1 MEAEGCLFLRKLGRC
16 CLVQVHIAHAYVPFP
31 LLLLFPLLQVYHQ
44 MVMLEKLHQV
54 PEFSPATSV
63 DAITKRPL
71 RLH

>member
-1 MEAEGCLFLRKLGRC
+1 
-16 CLVQVHIAHAYVPFP
+16 VQAHIAHAYVALP